1 MEKKLK
7 AVVVIGIVGAA
18 AAIAITAGI
27 LLSPIPVL
35 RLSTTTSVNDSGL
48 MNILIPDF
56 EARFK
61 CDIRLTPKGT
71 GAAIAD
77 GSNGDAD
84 LILVH
89 SRASE
94 LAFVAAGNGS
104 RRACFMYNDYII
116 VGPKTDPA
124 GIDGMT
130 NVTKAFTYLHDNLT
144 NSGNPTSGPCWVSRN
159 DSSGTHTKE
168 KSIWALAPPHKT
180 SGTTLTSHSW
190 YVCANNGMGATLTVT
205 YQKNGYTL
213 SDRAT
218 WYAYETTISDTM
230 KILVENDPASTLI
243 NPYSFILVN
252 ATRYPETNVDL
263 AQKFVAFCL
272 SPYGVAKIAAYQQ
285 NSHSLFNIC
294 WNNTAPYSVCN
305 SLTDDITWWNAKV
318 TEYGMNTLV

>member
-7 AVVVIGIVGAA
+7 AVVIIGIVGAA

-27 LLSPIPVL
+27 MLYPVPVL

-56 EARFK
+56 ETRFK

-89 SRASE
+89 SRTSE
-94 LAFVAAGNGS
+94 LAFVAAGNGT
-104 RRACFMYNDYII
+104 RRACFMYNDYIV
-116 VGPKTDPA
+116 VGPNSDPC

-144 NSGNPTSGPCWVSRN
+144 LSSNPVTGPCWVSRN

-168 KSIWALAPPHKT
+168 KSIWALAPPHKS
-180 SGTTLTSHSW
+180 SGSIITGESW
-190 YVCANNGMGATLTVT
+190 YVCANNGMGATLTMT
-205 YQKNGYTL
+205 YEKHGYTL

-218 WYAYETTISDTM
+218 WYAYEATIGGDM
-230 KILVENDPASTLI
+230 KILVQNDPSSTLI

-252 ATRYPETNVDL
+252 ATKYPETNLDL

-272 SPYGVAKIAAYQQ
+272 SPYGLAKIEAYQQ
-285 NSHSLFNIC
+285 NGHSLFTIC
-294 WNNTAPYSVCN
+294 WNNTAPYDVCN
-305 SLTDDITWWNAKV
+305 SLTDDLNFWNAKV
-318 TEYGMNTLV
+318 TEYGMNTLL